1 MTSLKKLYSA
11 RVGPSTRDIGNNDTL
26 IKLSKYQCKVFGRQG
41 AVLQAKIEKV
51 GAPNQL
57 VIAESTRAPPTA
69 ACSTSQQITCS
80 NNDANGTGT
89 GTVLNLGQ
97 SFGQDPAAGFD
108 VDANANH
115 DYSRTHDGNQSMIVT
130 DPPVIAGSAR
140 AVLSSP
146 ALLDDQPFTAR

>member
-1 MTSLKKLYSA
+1 MTSLKNYIQHGSVLLLE
-11 RVGPSTRDIGNNDTL
+11 I
-26 IKLSKYQCKVFGRQG
+26 SKYQCKVFGRQG

-69 ACSTSQQITCS
+69 AYSTSQQITFS

-108 VDANANH
+108 VDANANANH
-115 DYSRTHDGNQSMIVT
+115 DYSRTHDGNQSMILT
-130 DPPVIAGSAR
+130 DQPVIAGSTQ
-140 AVLSSP
+140 AVLPSP
-146 ALLDDQPFTAR
+146 ALLDDQPFIAR

>member
-1 MTSLKKLYSA
+1 M
-11 RVGPSTRDIGNNDTL
+11 
-26 IKLSKYQCKVFGRQG
+26 
-41 AVLQAKIEKV
+41 QAKIEKV

-69 ACSTSQQITCS
+69 AYSTSQQITFS

-115 DYSRTHDGNQSMIVT
+115 DYSRTHDGNQSMILT
-130 DPPVIAGSAR
+130 DQPVIAGSTQ
-140 AVLSSP
+140 AVLPSP
-146 ALLDDQPFTAR
+146 ALLDDQPFIAR